1 MYIVIICF
9 PVYDVINFEIDFCF
23 LINPLFYMT
32 KKSGQKF
39 ECRKNKKSFLSEINK
54 FFIISKG
61 LSVAM
66 NVSDMRVGF

>member
-39 ECRKNKKSFLSEINK
+39 ECRKNKKSFLSETNK
-54 FFIISKG
+54 
-61 LSVAM
+61 
-66 NVSDMRVGF
+66 

>member
-9 PVYDVINFEIDFCF
+9 PVYDVINFEIDFWF

-39 ECRKNKKSFLSEINK
+39 ECRKNKKSFLSETNK
-54 FFIISKG
+54 
-61 LSVAM
+61 
-66 NVSDMRVGF
+66 